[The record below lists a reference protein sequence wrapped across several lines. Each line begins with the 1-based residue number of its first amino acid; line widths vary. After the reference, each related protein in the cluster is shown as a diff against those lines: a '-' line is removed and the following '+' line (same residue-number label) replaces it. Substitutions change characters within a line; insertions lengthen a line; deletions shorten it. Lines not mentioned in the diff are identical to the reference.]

1 MYLKVKGSTRRI
13 IQDMYEVWLPP
24 KPKRH
29 QILFADLR
37 KEDQFWRRPKPPA
50 DWEERRAEELI
61 HQRKEMDLVEQGFM
75 TKIKYFDPVLE
86 RYRRQEWMR
95 RIYGIWFMNDGVPT
109 YITGLHYW
117 YLTHCKL
124 DHQENDGY
132 PLYYEPQLDRFY
144 FRELCM
150 QDPFCHGYLIVGP
163 RGTGK
168 CLGRGTKVRMYH
180 GGMKNVEDVVVGDL
194 LMGPDST
201 PRTVSKLHRGYD
213 EMYEVVQNAAM
224 NYVCNSQHIV
234 SLRRNKGWDKI
245 TKRKGNVKR
254 PYPQYSQVANVPIH
268 ELLNKSQ
275 TFFNGFSGYKVG
287 VEYEQKPVSLDPYFL
302 GLWLGDGTSAGPFI
316 TSMDQEIVDEITKYS
331 NSLGLSVVRRDH
343 NPEKNKASCYSIV
356 STEYR
361 TSPNKILDLLRENK
375 VLNNKHIP
383 DNYIY
388 NTRDVRL
395 KLLAGLIDTD
405 GHLNS
410 NVYEITQV
418 REHLARQIKLVAD
431 TLGYKTSIKV
441 KITNGVNYYRVSIS
455 GHNGEIPVVL
465 PRKKCTPKPNKDHRL
480 TRINEIKPLGIGEY
494 FGFELDG
501 DRLFLLEDGTV
512 THNTAEEVAA
522 QLENMTK
529 PPHDR
534 FAAIQSKTEDDAK
547 TVIFQEKMVP
557 MFNMLLDFWKPEFS
571 HGTEPKD
578 KFIFKR
584 KSDRSKNARDVKHG
598 PQYELGN
605 TILCYPPQNK
615 VLDGKTLSDI
625 INDEIGKLKPETEM
639 DAYTRNGVNAR
650 TVFRNK
656 VKRGLIR
663 ATTTV
668 EEMEAGGDEC
678 LEIWQESDP
687 TMRDGNGFTLSKL
700 YRFFISALDTQNDL
714 ADKHGRIPLDKAM
727 AVIDNE
733 RAPFKGQPEKLTPL
747 MRKNPKTAEEAFIK
761 DQSKTLFDTI
771 ILSNRTSELEAL
783 KRKGQLPGRC
793 YTPTWRNGVVD
804 SEVEMIENEYGRVRL
819 FFHPDEIDKT
829 TKRKILNATNSYKDP
844 HDGKTKFKPVN
855 NHLWRIGV
863 DPIRTVKTDDPRAS
877 QMAAYGYMPYNVDL
891 DFNNS
896 KENYISDNIL
906 FEYCHRDTDPEINYE
921 EVIMMMRWLGCSA
934 LVEQNAGEFNKHLR
948 SRGYERFLIYRKN
961 FSKEILDNR
970 HTKNSQSGENPVHS
984 TVEVIESYV
993 KRIAAK
999 IKRSGM
1005 RINSLPLL
1013 YQLSAFDP
1021 KKPTKYDLVV
1031 AYGYALLAVE
1041 ATLEDEDEYER
1052 MTDDVIEVFDRYD
1065 ISGNQSKLMPSKYN
1079 SGETDDFENDF
1090 DNPNYVETLLYGP
1103 T

>member
-1 MYLKVKGSTRRI
+1 MFLKVKDSTRRV

-37 KEDQFWRRPKPPA
+37 KEDQYWRRPKPPK

-95 RIYGIWFMNDGVPT
+95 RIYGVWFMNNGVPT
-109 YITGLHYW
+109 YLTGLHYW
-117 YLTHCKL
+117 FLAHCKL

-132 PLYYEPQLDRFY
+132 PLFYEPQLDRFY

-150 QDPFCHGYLIVGP
+150 QDPFCHGYIMVGP
-163 RGTGK
+163 RG
-168 CLGRGTKVRMYH
+168 
-180 GGMKNVEDVVVGDL
+180 
-194 LMGPDST
+194 
-201 PRTVSKLHRGYD
+201 
-213 EMYEVVQNAAM
+213 
-224 NYVCNSQHIV
+224 
-234 SLRRNKGWDKI
+234 
-245 TKRKGNVKR
+245 
-254 PYPQYSQVANVPIH
+254 
-268 ELLNKSQ
+268 
-275 TFFNGFSGYKVG
+275 
-287 VEYEQKPVSLDPYFL
+287 
-302 GLWLGDGTSAGPFI
+302 SA
-316 TSMDQEIVDEITKYS
+316 K
-331 NSLGLSVVRRDH
+331 
-343 NPEKNKASCYSIV
+343 
-356 STEYR
+356 
-361 TSPNKILDLLRENK
+361 
-375 VLNNKHIP
+375 
-383 DNYIY
+383 
-388 NTRDVRL
+388 
-395 KLLAGLIDTD
+395 
-405 GHLNS
+405 
-410 NVYEITQV
+410 
-418 REHLARQIKLVAD
+418 
-431 TLGYKTSIKV
+431 
-441 KITNGVNYYRVSIS
+441 
-455 GHNGEIPVVL
+455 
-465 PRKKCTPKPNKDHRL
+465 
-480 TRINEIKPLGIGEY
+480 
-494 FGFELDG
+494 
-501 DRLFLLEDGTV
+501 
-512 THNTAEEVAA
+512 TAEEVAA

-639 DAYTRNGVNAR
+639 DAYTRNGVNVR
-650 TVFRNK
+650 TVYRNK

-668 EEMEAGGDEC
+668 EEMEQGGDEC

-687 TMRDGNGFTLSKL
+687 TIRDGNGFTLSKL
-700 YRFFISALDTQNDL
+700 YRFFISALDTQTDL
-714 ADKHGRIPLDKAM
+714 ADKYGRIPLDKAM
-727 AVIDNE
+727 IVIDNE

-771 ILSNRTSELEAL
+771 IISNRVSELEAM

-793 YTPTWRNGVVD
+793 YTPSWVNGIVD
-804 SEVEMIENEYGRVRL
+804 GDVELIPDDNGRVRL
-819 FFHPDEIDKT
+819 FFHPDAFDPT
-829 TKRKILNATNSYKDP
+829 NKRKILNATKSYKDP
-844 HDGKTKFKPVN
+844 HDGKVKFKPVN
-855 NHLWRIGV
+855 NDLWRIGV

-877 QMAAYGYMPYNVDL
+877 QMAVHGYMYFNLDL
-891 DFNNS
+891 DFG
-896 KENYISDNIL
+896 KEQKDYISDNIL
-906 FEYCHRDTDPEINYE
+906 FEYCHRDTDPENNYE

-961 FSKEILDNR
+961 FSKDILDNKN
-970 HTKNSQSGENPVHS
+970 TKNSKSGENPVS
-984 TVEVIESYV
+984 TTVEVIESYV

-999 IKRSGM
+999 VKRAGM

-1013 YQLSAFDP
+1013 YQLAAFDP

-1031 AYGYALLAVE
+1031 SFGYALLAVE
-1041 ATLEDEDEYER
+1041 ATLEDEDEYEK
-1052 MTDDVIEVFDRYD
+1052 MAEDVIEVFDRYD

-1079 SGETDDFENDF
+1079 SGESDEF
-1090 DNPNYVETLLYGP
+1090 DNDCENPHYVEELLYGRP
-1103 T
+1103 